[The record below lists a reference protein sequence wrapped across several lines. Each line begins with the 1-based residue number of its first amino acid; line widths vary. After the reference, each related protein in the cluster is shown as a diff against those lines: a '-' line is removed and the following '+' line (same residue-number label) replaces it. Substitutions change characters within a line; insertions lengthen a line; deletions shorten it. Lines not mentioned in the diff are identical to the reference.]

1 MNQTVIGVFD
11 SRAEAQAAAD
21 ALEARG
27 CARSAI
33 RITDEVDSTAS
44 TIEPSATARAAL
56 AEEPGLMHS
65 LGEFFG
71 RLFGDD
77 ESRVGHYAE
86 AVRRGHCVVRV
97 DVEDEAAA
105 ERATEAL
112 EGAGAVDIDERL
124 AQWSTPAG
132 AAAAAAAGASSLEFT
147 SVSPGLYSPAVG
159 DAPGG
164 FDTPGAASGTSQPGA
179 PAPSAATVADAAD
192 PSGDA
197 DGEASAI
204 AAVRSPVRVYPGAPA
219 SPAEQDD
226 DDRYRS
232 DYASRYSALGG
243 SYDDYAPAYRYGR
256 TLAADPRH
264 AGRDWTTVETEARS
278 DWERDHAGDDE
289 RSGWDAVSEAVHSA
303 WKDAT
308 GPA

>member
-1 MNQTVIGVFD
+1 MNQTVVGVFD

-27 CARSAI
+27 FARSAI

-44 TIEPSATARAAL
+44 TVETSATARTEQ
-56 AEEPGLMHS
+56 AEQPGLLES
-65 LGEFFG
+65 LGSFFG
-71 RLFGDD
+71 SLFGDD

-86 AVRRGHCVVRV
+86 AVRRGHCVMRV
-97 DVEDEAAA
+97 DVEDEAAG

-124 AQWSTPAG
+124 AQRHEPAG
-132 AAAAAAAGASSLEFT
+132 DDAAAGGASSSLEFT

-164 FDTPGAASGTSQPGA
+164 FDTPGATGGQ
-179 PAPSAATVADAAD
+179 APSATATDLAPEPAA
-192 PSGDA
+192 
-197 DGEASAI
+197 
-204 AAVRSPVRVYPGAPA
+204 AASPVRVYAHAETA
-219 SPAEQDD
+219 SAGDD
-226 DDRYRS
+226 DDRYRG
-232 DYASRYSALGG
+232 DYELRYSGQGG

-264 AGRDWTTVETEARS
+264 TGRDWAAVEAEARGA
-278 DWERDHAGDDE
+278 WERDHAGDE
-289 RSGWDAVSEAVHSA
+289 RSRWDDVREAVHHS
-303 WKDAT
+303 WRDAT